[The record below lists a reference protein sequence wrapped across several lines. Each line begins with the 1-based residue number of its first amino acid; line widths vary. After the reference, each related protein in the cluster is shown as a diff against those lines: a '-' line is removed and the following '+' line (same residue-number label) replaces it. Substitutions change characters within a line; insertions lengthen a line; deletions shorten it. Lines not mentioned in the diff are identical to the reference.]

1 MSTFMDIVL
10 LELFLSIE
18 ILARKHESLNTRE
31 LFFIVLFENP
41 ISMSHKLQ
49 FLGMIHNNRSYF
61 LGKNVYSNI
70 HFIDVPF

>member
-1 MSTFMDIVL
+1 MSTFMDIAL

-18 ILARKHESLNTRE
+18 HLAKKHESLNTQE
-31 LFFIVLFENP
+31 LFFIFILKNP